1 MKTKNPAKR
10 ILKTAVIQMQ
20 SKPYALNENLQLALN
35 LAKEAHDKGANLIV
49 LPELFDSGYCV
60 NENARERKRARLKRV
75 GLLNQIL
82 AFYGL
87 KINDWQGA
95 KFVLCDK
102 KGQSVIVND
111 LGDLWGKAQKLAKKE
126 MDVLDSNLLAF
137 LNQQTHATH

>member
-1 MKTKNPAKR
+1 MCVLCGELISSFHWSDENYGSDSYE
-10 ILKTAVIQMQ
+10 ID
-20 SKPYALNENLQLALN
+20 ENLREPNAL
-35 LAKEAHDKGANLIV
+35 I
-49 LPELFDSGYCV
+49 ST

-111 LGDLWGKAQKLAKKE
+111 LGDLWDKAQKLAKKE
-126 MDVLDSNLLAF
+126 MDALDSNLLAF

>member
-1 MKTKNPAKR
+1 MCVLCGELISSFHWSDENYGTNGSDSYE
-10 ILKTAVIQMQ
+10 ID
-20 SKPYALNENLQLALN
+20 ENLREPNALIS
-35 LAKEAHDKGANLIV
+35 A
-49 LPELFDSGYCV
+49 

-87 KINDWQGA
+87 KIGDWQGA

-111 LGDLWGKAQKLAKKE
+111 LGDLWGKAQNLAKKK
-126 MDVLDSNLLAF
+126 MDALDSNLLAF
-137 LNQQTHATH
+137 LNQNTHATH

>member
-1 MKTKNPAKR
+1 MIWEIEMCVLCGELISSFHWTDENYGTDGSNSYGSDENLR
-10 ILKTAVIQMQ
+10 GSNAVI
-20 SKPYALNENLQLALN
+20 SA
-35 LAKEAHDKGANLIV
+35 
-49 LPELFDSGYCV
+49 

-87 KINDWQGA
+87 KIGDWQGA

-111 LGDLWGKAQKLAKKE
+111 LGDLWGKAQNLAKKE
-126 MDVLDSNLLAF
+126 MDALDSNLLAF
-137 LNQQTHATH
+137 LNQNANTTH

>member
-1 MKTKNPAKR
+1 MCVLCGELISSFHWSDENYGSDSYE
-10 ILKTAVIQMQ
+10 ID
-20 SKPYALNENLQLALN
+20 ENLREPNALIS
-35 LAKEAHDKGANLIV
+35 A
-49 LPELFDSGYCV
+49 

-111 LGDLWGKAQKLAKKE
+111 LGDLWDKAQNLAKKK
-126 MDVLDSNLLAF
+126 MDALDSNLLAF
-137 LNQQTHATH
+137 LNQNANTTH

>member
-1 MKTKNPAKR
+1 MCVLCGELISSFHWTDRTYGTDSCEIDENLREPN
-10 ILKTAVIQMQ
+10 AVI
-20 SKPYALNENLQLALN
+20 ST
-35 LAKEAHDKGANLIV
+35 
-49 LPELFDSGYCV
+49 

-87 KINDWQGA
+87 KIGDWQGA

-111 LGDLWGKAQKLAKKE
+111 LGDLWDKAQNLAKKE
-126 MDVLDSNLLAF
+126 MDALDSHLLAF
-137 LNQQTHATH
+137 LNQNLHAIR

>member
-1 MKTKNPAKR
+1 MCVLCGELISSFHWTDG
-10 ILKTAVIQMQ
+10 TDG
-20 SKPYALNENLQLALN
+20 SGSYENENLKGQNALIS
-35 LAKEAHDKGANLIV
+35 A
-49 LPELFDSGYCV
+49 

-75 GLLNQIL
+75 RLLNQIL

-111 LGDLWGKAQKLAKKE
+111 LGDLWDKAQNLAKKE
-126 MDVLDSNLLAF
+126 MDALDSNLLAF
-137 LNQQTHATH
+137 LNQNTNAIH

>member
-1 MKTKNPAKR
+1 MCVLCGELISSFHWSDENYGSDSYE
-10 ILKTAVIQMQ
+10 ID
-20 SKPYALNENLQLALN
+20 ENLREPNAL
-35 LAKEAHDKGANLIV
+35 I
-49 LPELFDSGYCV
+49 ST

-87 KINDWQGA
+87 KIGDWQGA

-111 LGDLWGKAQKLAKKE
+111 LGDLWDKAQKLAKKK
-126 MDVLDSNLLAF
+126 MDALDSHLLAF
-137 LNQQTHATH
+137 LNQNTQATR

>member
-1 MKTKNPAKR
+1 MCVLCGELISSFHWTDR
-10 ILKTAVIQMQ
+10 SDSYEID
-20 SKPYALNENLQLALN
+20 ENLRKPNALIS
-35 LAKEAHDKGANLIV
+35 A
-49 LPELFDSGYCV
+49 

-75 GLLNQIL
+75 RLLNQIL

-126 MDVLDSNLLAF
+126 MDALDSNLLAF

>member
-1 MKTKNPAKR
+1 MCVLCGELISSFHWTDENYGTDK
-10 ILKTAVIQMQ
+10 
-20 SKPYALNENLQLALN
+20 SDSYGSDENL
-35 LAKEAHDKGANLIV
+35 KEPNVLI
-49 LPELFDSGYCV
+49 SA

-87 KINDWQGA
+87 KIGDWQGA

-111 LGDLWGKAQKLAKKE
+111 LGDLWDKAQNLAKKK
-126 MDVLDSNLLAF
+126 MDALDSNLLAF
-137 LNQQTHATH
+137 LNQNANTTH

>member
-1 MKTKNPAKR
+1 MCVLCGELISSFHWADENYGSDKSDNYG
-10 ILKTAVIQMQ
+10 
-20 SKPYALNENLQLALN
+20 SDENL
-35 LAKEAHDKGANLIV
+35 KEPNAVTSA
-49 LPELFDSGYCV
+49 

-87 KINDWQGA
+87 KIGDWQGA

-111 LGDLWGKAQKLAKKE
+111 LGDLWGKAQNLAKKE
-126 MDVLDSNLLAF
+126 MDALDSNLLAF
-137 LNQQTHATH
+137 LNQNPHATR

>member
-1 MKTKNPAKR
+1 MCVLCGELISSFHWSDENYGSDSYE
-10 ILKTAVIQMQ
+10 ID
-20 SKPYALNENLQLALN
+20 ENLREPNAL
-35 LAKEAHDKGANLIV
+35 I
-49 LPELFDSGYCV
+49 ST

-111 LGDLWGKAQKLAKKE
+111 LGDLWDKAQNLAKKE
-126 MDVLDSNLLAF
+126 MDALDSNLLAF

>member
-1 MKTKNPAKR
+1 MCVLCGELISSFHWTDGSDSYE
-10 ILKTAVIQMQ
+10 ID
-20 SKPYALNENLQLALN
+20 ENLREPN
-35 LAKEAHDKGANLIV
+35 VLI
-49 LPELFDSGYCV
+49 ST

-87 KINDWQGA
+87 KIGDWQGA

-111 LGDLWGKAQKLAKKE
+111 LGDLWDKAQKLAKKE
-126 MDVLDSNLLAF
+126 MDALDSHLLAF
-137 LNQQTHATH
+137 LNQNTQATH

>member
-1 MKTKNPAKR
+1 MCVLCGELISSFHWTDENYGTNGSDSYE
-10 ILKTAVIQMQ
+10 ID
-20 SKPYALNENLQLALN
+20 ENLREPNALIS
-35 LAKEAHDKGANLIV
+35 A
-49 LPELFDSGYCV
+49 

-87 KINDWQGA
+87 KIGDWQGA

-111 LGDLWGKAQKLAKKE
+111 LGDLWGKAQNLSKKE
-126 MDVLDSNLLAF
+126 MDALDSNLLAF
-137 LNQQTHATH
+137 LNQNPHATH

>member
-1 MKTKNPAKR
+1 MC
-10 ILKTAVIQMQ
+10 ILCGELIRSFHWTDGTDGSGSYENDENLRGPNAVI
-20 SKPYALNENLQLALN
+20 SA
-35 LAKEAHDKGANLIV
+35 
-49 LPELFDSGYCV
+49 

-87 KINDWQGA
+87 KIGDWQGT

-111 LGDLWGKAQKLAKKE
+111 LGDLWDKAQNLAKKK
-126 MDVLDSNLLAF
+126 MDALDSNLLAF
-137 LNQQTHATH
+137 LNQHTQATH

>member
-1 MKTKNPAKR
+1 MCVLCGELISSFHWSDENYG
-10 ILKTAVIQMQ
+10 
-20 SKPYALNENLQLALN
+20 SDGSDSYGSDENLKEPNALIS
-35 LAKEAHDKGANLIV
+35 A
-49 LPELFDSGYCV
+49 

-126 MDVLDSNLLAF
+126 MDALDSNLLAF

>member
-1 MKTKNPAKR
+1 MCVLCGELISSFHWTDR
-10 ILKTAVIQMQ
+10 TYG
-20 SKPYALNENLQLALN
+20 SGSYENENL
-35 LAKEAHDKGANLIV
+35 KEPNVLI
-49 LPELFDSGYCV
+49 SA
-60 NENARERKRARLKRV
+60 NENAREHKRARLKRV

-95 KFVLCDK
+95 KFVLCDQ

-126 MDVLDSNLLAF
+126 MDALDSNLLAF
-137 LNQQTHATH
+137 LNQNTQATH

>member
-1 MKTKNPAKR
+1 MCVLCGELISSFHWSDENYGSDSYE
-10 ILKTAVIQMQ
+10 IGEGLKE
-20 SKPYALNENLQLALN
+20 PNALISA
-35 LAKEAHDKGANLIV
+35 
-49 LPELFDSGYCV
+49 

-111 LGDLWGKAQKLAKKE
+111 LGDLWGKAQNLAKKE
-126 MDVLDSNLLAF
+126 MDALDSHLLAF
-137 LNQQTHATH
+137 LNQNTNAIH

>member
-1 MKTKNPAKR
+1 MCVLCGELISSFHWTDENYGTNGSDSYE
-10 ILKTAVIQMQ
+10 ID
-20 SKPYALNENLQLALN
+20 ENLREPNALIS
-35 LAKEAHDKGANLIV
+35 A
-49 LPELFDSGYCV
+49 

-87 KINDWQGA
+87 KINDWQGT

-126 MDVLDSNLLAF
+126 MDALDSNLLAF
-137 LNQQTHATH
+137 LNQNPHATR

>member
-1 MKTKNPAKR
+1 MCVLCGELISSFHWTDENYGTNGSDSYE
-10 ILKTAVIQMQ
+10 ID
-20 SKPYALNENLQLALN
+20 ENLREPNALIS
-35 LAKEAHDKGANLIV
+35 A
-49 LPELFDSGYCV
+49 

-87 KINDWQGA
+87 KIGDWQGT

-111 LGDLWGKAQKLAKKE
+111 LGDLWDKAQKLAKKE
-126 MDVLDSNLLAF
+126 MDALDSNLLAF
-137 LNQQTHATH
+137 LNQNPHATR

>member
-1 MKTKNPAKR
+1 MCVLCGELISSFHWTDENYGTNGSDSYE
-10 ILKTAVIQMQ
+10 ID
-20 SKPYALNENLQLALN
+20 ENLREPNALIS
-35 LAKEAHDKGANLIV
+35 A
-49 LPELFDSGYCV
+49 

-75 GLLNQIL
+75 RLLNQIL

-111 LGDLWGKAQKLAKKE
+111 LGDLWDKAQKLAKKE
-126 MDVLDSNLLAF
+126 MDALDSNLLAF
-137 LNQQTHATH
+137 LNQNTQATH

>member
-1 MKTKNPAKR
+1 MCVLCGELISSFHWSDENYGSDSYE
-10 ILKTAVIQMQ
+10 ID
-20 SKPYALNENLQLALN
+20 ENLKELNALIS
-35 LAKEAHDKGANLIV
+35 A
-49 LPELFDSGYCV
+49 

-75 GLLNQIL
+75 RLLNQIL

-111 LGDLWGKAQKLAKKE
+111 LGDLWDKAQKLAKKE
-126 MDVLDSNLLAF
+126 MDALDSHLLAF
-137 LNQQTHATH
+137 LNQNTNTTH

>member
-1 MKTKNPAKR
+1 MCVLCGELISSFHWSDENYGSDSYE
-10 ILKTAVIQMQ
+10 ID
-20 SKPYALNENLQLALN
+20 ENLREPNAL
-35 LAKEAHDKGANLIV
+35 I
-49 LPELFDSGYCV
+49 ST

-87 KINDWQGA
+87 KMDDWQGA

-111 LGDLWGKAQKLAKKE
+111 LGDLWDKAQKLTKKE
-126 MDVLDSNLLAF
+126 MDALDSNLLAF

>member
-1 MKTKNPAKR
+1 MCVLCGELISSFHWTDENYGTNGSDSYE
-10 ILKTAVIQMQ
+10 ID
-20 SKPYALNENLQLALN
+20 ENLREPNALIS
-35 LAKEAHDKGANLIV
+35 A
-49 LPELFDSGYCV
+49 

-111 LGDLWGKAQKLAKKE
+111 LGDLWDKAQNLAKKK
-126 MDVLDSNLLAF
+126 MDALDSNLLAF
-137 LNQQTHATH
+137 LNQNTNTTH

>member
-1 MKTKNPAKR
+1 MCVLCGELISSFHWTDENYGTNGSDSYE
-10 ILKTAVIQMQ
+10 ID
-20 SKPYALNENLQLALN
+20 ENLREPNVLIS
-35 LAKEAHDKGANLIV
+35 AN
-49 LPELFDSGYCV
+49 SA

-102 KGQSVIVND
+102 KGQGVIVND

>member
-1 MKTKNPAKR
+1 MCVLCGELISSFHWTDSYE
-10 ILKTAVIQMQ
+10 IDESDSYEID
-20 SKPYALNENLQLALN
+20 ENLKESNAL
-35 LAKEAHDKGANLIV
+35 I
-49 LPELFDSGYCV
+49 ST

-75 GLLNQIL
+75 RLLNQIL

-126 MDVLDSNLLAF
+126 MDALDSHLLAF
-137 LNQQTHATH
+137 LNQNTQATR

>member
-1 MKTKNPAKR
+1 MCVLCGELISSFHWTDENYGTNGSDGYR
-10 ILKTAVIQMQ
+10 
-20 SKPYALNENLQLALN
+20 SDENLRESNALIS
-35 LAKEAHDKGANLIV
+35 A
-49 LPELFDSGYCV
+49 

-87 KINDWQGA
+87 KIGDWQGA

-111 LGDLWGKAQKLAKKE
+111 LGDLWDKAQNLAKKK
-126 MDVLDSNLLAF
+126 MDALDSNLLAF
-137 LNQQTHATH
+137 LNQHTQATH